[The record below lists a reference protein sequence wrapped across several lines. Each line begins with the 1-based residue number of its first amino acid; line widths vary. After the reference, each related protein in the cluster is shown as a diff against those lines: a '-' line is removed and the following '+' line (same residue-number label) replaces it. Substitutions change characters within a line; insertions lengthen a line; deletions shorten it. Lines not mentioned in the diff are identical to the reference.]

1 MLEEKVSE
9 SREVDIWFGIYRSI
23 SENYGTKEG
32 RYGIVYESRASFGR
46 IKRCLQIVLQ
56 SIQKDYPSIGENS
69 WNNAICAFQRYSVN
83 KAKAKDGAMVPD
95 QSA

>member
-1 MLEEKVSE
+1 MLEEKISE

-23 SENYGTKEG
+23 PENYVTKEG
-32 RYGIVYESRASFGR
+32 RYGIIYESWASFGR
-46 IKRCLQIVLQ
+46 IKRFLQIVLQ
-56 SIQKDYPSIGENS
+56 SIQKNYPSIGENS
-69 WNNAICAFQRYSVN
+69 WNNEICSFQRYRGN